1 MKNETS
7 GFGQTMQQVG
17 TGAILLSVVAA
28 GILALLYFWNQLLR
42 PGDFNSISLP
52 LVALIAGIAS
62 TFNPCSMPALPG
74 FLAMGSGSD
83 GGVKLG
89 RRVGLSLAVAL
100 GALATVMVLGIIV
113 AIVGGGIKVV
123 IAPYFRWVQLGA
135 GLFLVIVAVLHLT
148 GQTNRLP
155 LVSPVVNAGSRLWD
169 GAMGEP
175 SPRSSFLFGSG
186 FVAIGVG

>member
-1 MKNETS
+1 MKTETS
-7 GFGQTMQQVG
+7 NTGRTLQQVG
-17 TGAILLSVVAA
+17 TGAILLLVVAG

-42 PGDFNSISLP
+42 PGDLNSISLP

-62 TFNPCSMPALPG
+62 TFNPCSLPAIPG
-74 FLAMGSGSD
+74 FLAIGAGSD

-100 GALATVMVLGIIV
+100 GALTIVMALGIIV
-113 AIVGGGIKVV
+113 AIVGGGIKVA

-135 GLFLVIVAVLHLT
+135 GLFLVIVAALHLT

-155 LVSPVVNAGSRLWD
+155 LVSPVMNVGSRLWE
-169 GAMGEP
+169 GAIGEP